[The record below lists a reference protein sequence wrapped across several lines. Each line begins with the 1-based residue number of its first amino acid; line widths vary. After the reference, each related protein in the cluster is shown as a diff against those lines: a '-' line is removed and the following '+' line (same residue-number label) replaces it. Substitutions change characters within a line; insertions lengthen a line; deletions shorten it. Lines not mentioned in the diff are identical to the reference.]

1 MRNTTAYTNK
11 STLAKDRVIGVNI
24 QQPYAKILDIFFDL
38 INICHLCLSEISFVM
53 C

>member
-24 QQPYAKILDIFFDL
+24 QLPHAKILDIFF
-38 INICHLCLSEISFVM
+38 ISSIFVTFVYLKSVS
-53 C
+53 